1 MQTTAGTAGCSVAV
15 GYAGH
20 RLPGV
25 KPYPRLIARAF
36 DVTEKAELCEW
47 LNGIGPSEGSALI
60 GPPGYNLQ
68 PAIHHLIVE

>member
-1 MQTTAGTAGCSVAV
+1 
-15 GYAGH
+15 
-20 RLPGV
+20 V